1 MKSWSEFSESELYKR
16 AEILLLHIQRTR
28 NAERR
33 KCWAQAVREIVNE
46 LVLREVARAA

>member
-1 MKSWSEFSESELYKR
+1 MTAWSQLNEAELYKR

-33 KCWAQAVREIVNE
+33 ACWAQAVNEIVNE
-46 LVLREVARAA
+46 LVAREIQRAA